1 MLSWEFA
8 LRRGKAKV
16 RGRGII
22 RKGPTGR
29 MTGRTFFIEN
39 HDQTKCTFSP
49 ASVRPDLNWAIG

>member
-16 RGRGII
+16 RGRSII

-29 MTGRTFFIEN
+29 MTGRAFFIEN
-39 HDQTKCTFSP
+39 HDQTK
-49 ASVRPDLNWAIG
+49 